1 MARTFSTPGVYR
13 REIDVSDILVP
24 QGISNGGIVIRT
36 YKGPIN
42 RPVPISND
50 KEFIET
56 FGAPY
61 FLSASS
67 TGPVG
72 QVPLY
77 GYGSYAALEFLKE
90 SNTLFVARAYD
101 ADDKFAAVSISATTA
116 VNTVGTMAHAAIAAS
131 TTPTSIDRPDRIYSI
146 DTSVTSFATNE
157 GLVIGSNYPG
167 YDGNSIAVTVEP
179 FSSGCD
185 WLYSYDPYPSSSTN
199 LTSAFTASSWAAAMP
214 IASKV
219 FKLNVFVKDTK
230 YDSWDSYY
238 TNETDKINGALRISP
253 VETYYGSLTS
263 LQDENKNNLFIEN
276 IVNGNSKYIY
286 IKADSTKT
294 FGYDTNGTSLPTSA
308 DENGIFV
315 RSTKLARLA
324 GGDVHKVDG
333 TGSTDVDIWK
343 IFENREDV
351 NVNILICPS
360 YDTTTKQEVVR
371 IAGKRMDCIAAVQ
384 AGDLSDIGYTDV
396 ITAEQYGY
404 SAPSYVAIYA
414 GYSKVYDQY
423 NDKFIYLPNVIY
435 GATLMARVD
444 NIADPWSAPAGID
457 RGTLS
462 VIDQRKVYTFD
473 EIGKL
478 YDKNINTVRLI
489 RGTGFVMW
497 GQKTAQLKKSALD
510 RINVR
515 RNLLFIENNVETS
528 LLPFCFENNNV
539 KTRLRIFSI
548 VDGFL
553 STVQAGG
560 GLTGYKVVCDETN
573 NTSEV
578 IDSNQLNVDIYVQP
592 TRTAEFIQLTTV
604 ITRSGINLSEI
615 RI

>member
-13 REIDVSDILVP
+13 REIDLSDILVP
-24 QGISNGGIVIRT
+24 AGISNGGVVIRS

-56 FGAPY
+56 FGAPV
-61 FLSASS
+61 FLSAS
-67 TGPVG
+67 TTTPAG
-72 QVPLY
+72 QIPQY

-101 ADDKFAAVSISATTA
+101 NTGTDDAYATVAISGTANNSVGPMDFAAI
-116 VNTVGTMAHAAIAAS
+116 NTQG
-131 TTPTSIDRPDRIYSI
+131 TPTSIDRPDRLYFV
-146 DTSVTSFATNE
+146 DTAVTGTSHHLA
-157 GLVIGSNYPG
+157 IAANYPG
-167 YDGNSIAVTVEP
+167 LDGNNIAVTVEP

-185 WLYSYDPYPSSSTN
+185 WKFSYDPYPSIAASATSN
-199 LTSAFTASSWAAAMP
+199 LSAVFTEAFP
-214 IASKV
+214 IGSQV
-219 FKLNVFVKDTK
+219 FKLSVYVKDSK
-230 YDSWDSYY
+230 YASWDSYY
-238 TNETDKINGALRISP
+238 TNAVDAAAGQLRISP
-253 VETYYGSLTS
+253 VEVFYGSLKD
-263 LQDENKNNLFIEN
+263 LQDDNKNNLFIESV
-276 IVNGNSKYIY
+276 VNGNSKYIY
-286 IKADSTKT
+286 VKSNKTKQ
-294 FGYDTNGTSLPTSA
+294 FGYDLDTTSLPTSA
-308 DENGIFV
+308 DANGIFV
-315 RSTKLARLA
+315 KASKLAQLD
-324 GGDVHKVDG
+324 GGLVDVADG
-333 TGSTDVDIWK
+333 LLGDSDMWAV
-343 IFENREDV
+343 FENREDV
-351 NVNILICPS
+351 NVNILICPT
-360 YDTTTKQEVVR
+360 YDQTTKTEVAR
-371 IAGKRMDCIAAVQ
+371 IAGKRMDCIAVVQ
-384 AGDLSDIGYTDV
+384 AADLSKISYTDV
-396 ITAEQYGY
+396 LTEEQYGY
-404 SAPSYVAIYA
+404 AAPSYVAIYA

-423 NDKFIYLPNVIY
+423 NDKFVYLPNAIY
-435 GATLMARVD
+435 GAMLMARVD

-478 YDKNINTVRLI
+478 YDRNINTARLI

-497 GQKTAQLKKSALD
+497 GQKTAQMKKSALD

-515 RNLLFIENNVETS
+515 RNLLFIENNIETS

-592 TRTAEFIQLTTV
+592 ARTAEFIQLTTV